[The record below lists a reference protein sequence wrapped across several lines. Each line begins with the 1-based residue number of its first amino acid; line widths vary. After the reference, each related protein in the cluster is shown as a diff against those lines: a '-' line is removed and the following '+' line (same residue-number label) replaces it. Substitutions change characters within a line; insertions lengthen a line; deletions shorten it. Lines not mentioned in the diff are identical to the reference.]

1 MLQFLQ
7 VREKRGNFM
16 NLPAGFWVRV
26 GATIMDWLM
35 INLPLIIIAGLITGE
50 FSEENY
56 FVSTIT
62 FLYVLITPV
71 LWKGYV
77 VGKRIA
83 GIRIVKKDGR
93 NVHIGNML
101 MRTIVAG
108 IAYALTLGIG
118 IIVSAF
124 MVGIREDKRAIH
136 DFIAGTYVTHA
147 KPD

>member
-1 MLQFLQ
+1 
-7 VREKRGNFM
+7 M

-83 GIRIVKKDGR
+83 GIRIVKKDGS

>member
-1 MLQFLQ
+1 
-7 VREKRGNFM
+7 M

-26 GATIMDWLM
+26 GATIMDWLI
-35 INLPLIIIAGLITGE
+35 INLPLSILAGLITGE

-83 GIRIVKKDGR
+83 GIRIVKKDGS

-101 MRTIVAG
+101 MRTIVSG
-108 IAYALTLGIG
+108 IVYALTLGVG
-118 IIVSAF
+118 VIVSAF
-124 MVGIREDKRAIH
+124 MVGLREDKRSIH
-136 DFIAGTYVTHA
+136 DFIAGTYVTHT